1 MKHFKKITSI
11 LLSSLLML
19 SLIGCSNGKSDEG
32 TSTENSNS
40 SQNEA
45 KDSHYPITIQ
55 TYNYKKEP
63 IELTF
68 DKAPEKV
75 FAVYQN
81 SVETLLALG
90 LEDKIVAA
98 TGLDHPIKEE
108 YKAAF
113 EKVNY
118 LEEFTPSKET
128 VIMSEPDFILG
139 WYSLFNEKNL
149 GEVDYWNGN
158 GTNTYMSLNSGVV
171 KEKTIDNEVTDILN
185 LGKIFNV
192 EDKAQALVNIITE
205 AVENTSNSVKN
216 KEKQNTLIV
225 EFSNDKISTYG
236 SKTLAGDMITKLGAN
251 LLNPEGN
258 SIGKEDL
265 INLNPDSIF
274 VVYMDRGDENIPQ
287 EEVDKILKDESL
299 QTLSAV
305 KNKRIYPISLGEM
318 YSSGI
323 RTIDGLS
330 TFSQGLYGTLG
341 K

>member
-1 MKHFKKITSI
+1 MKHFKKITSL
-11 LLSSLLML
+11 LLSLLLIL
-19 SLIGCSNGKSDEG
+19 SLVGCSNSNTEKN
-32 TSTENSNS
+32 TSTEKSNS
-40 SQNEA
+40 SQNES
-45 KDSHYPITIQ
+45 KNSHYPITIE
-55 TYNYKKEP
+55 TYNFKKEP
-63 IELTF
+63 IKLTF

-81 SVETLLALG
+81 SIETLLALG

-98 TGLDHPIKEE
+98 AGLDHPVKDEF
-108 YKAAF
+108 KAAF

-118 LEEFTPSKET
+118 LKEFTPSKET

-139 WYSLFNEKNL
+139 WYSLFKDKNL
-149 GEVDYWNGN
+149 GDVSYWNDN
-158 GTNTYMSLNSGVV
+158 GTNTYISLNSGVV
-171 KEKTIDNEVTDILN
+171 EEKTIDNEITDILN

-192 EDKAQALVNIITE
+192 EDKAQALVNKITE
-205 AVENTSNSVKN
+205 AVENTANSVKD
-216 KEKQNTLIV
+216 KEKQNALVV
-225 EFSNDKISTYG
+225 EFFDDKISTYG
-236 SKTLAGDMITKLGAN
+236 ASTLAGDMVTKLGAN
-251 LLNPEGN
+251 LLSPKGN

-265 INLNPDSIF
+265 ITLNPDCIF

-287 EEVDKILKDESL
+287 QEVDKILKDESL
-299 QTLSAV
+299 QTLSAI

-323 RTIDGLS
+323 RTIDGIN